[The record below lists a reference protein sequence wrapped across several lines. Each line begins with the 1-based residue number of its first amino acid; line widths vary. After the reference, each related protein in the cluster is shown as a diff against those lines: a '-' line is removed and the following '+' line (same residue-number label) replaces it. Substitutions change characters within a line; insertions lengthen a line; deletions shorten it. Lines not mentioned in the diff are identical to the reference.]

1 MLQAALLVISALT
14 CTCLG
19 RPQEAVAYADEP
31 PVYTYTYAVADDYSG
46 SNFGAD
52 EQRDGPVASGSYFV
66 NLPDSRVQKVS
77 HCVCF
82 GPWHADLSNSAAF
95 AKSQILQVCQLL
107 GRSPCKWFPCL
118 GKQSTRNI
126 LLRTELAL
134 PLGTQLF
141 SRLTF
146 VKNTLPKLLSTHL
159 TQ

>member
-66 NLPDSRVQKVS
+66 NLPDSRVQKV
-77 HCVCF
+77 HICYCCVE
-82 GPWHADLSNSAAF
+82 PMHADISSWISKLPHSASSA
-95 AKSQILQVCQLL
+95 
-107 GRSPCKWFPCL
+107 
-118 GKQSTRNI
+118 
-126 LLRTELAL
+126 
-134 PLGTQLF
+134 
-141 SRLTF
+141 
-146 VKNTLPKLLSTHL
+146 
-159 TQ
+159 